1 MPRAMA
7 GPSCHKG
14 ATFFDTAR
22 QAAIVF
28 EFRIRSYSCTT
39 RLPANRS
46 VAFAVVIRIPGNVFL
61 ILTTTERYSCLSS
74 SRRNTEHTVIKYGDL
89 CWFEGVITEAML
101 VIFVEAFEPSA
112 ELWV

>member
-1 MPRAMA
+1 MPRAVA

-14 ATFFDTAR
+14 ATFFDAAR

-28 EFRIRSYSCTT
+28 EFRIRSYRCTT

-46 VAFAVVIRIPGNVFL
+46 VAFAVVVRIPGNVFL
-61 ILTTTERYSCLSS
+61 VLTIEGYSCLSS
-74 SRRNTEHTVIKYGDL
+74 SRRNTEHTIVKYGDL
-89 CWFEGVITEAML
+89 CWLKGVIAEAML
-101 VIFVEAFEPSA
+101 VIFVEAFKPSA